1 TRQLHLH
8 PYKMLSST
16 TTTTVPISLNTPRDP
31 SLTVT
36 PTSHHVAM
44 QTYWTEV
51 ESIEEEREEEEEE
64 SKSVDEV
71 DMEEAWL
78 MGAGLSSLVTGSFE
92 EDTSLTAEALLS
104 TLTRQQAATVKNRL
118 DNYNETLRKKNRQPV
133 KDVRDIFTQV
143 RENADSVALSPLPPH
158 TQPPPV
164 TQSRQADWL
173 VRDSSYS
180 DGVDEHK
187 QGGACWDCL
196 HSQGDDNSD
205 VPGLTCTDDLSS
217 CDLTQLSFISHIELS
232 TFLFALG
239 IQSKETRQPR
249 HRSQDTGVFGVPLKV
264 LLENDRK
271 KFPGVKVPVVF
282 QKLLCIVE
290 QTGLQ
295 TEGILRVPGSAAR
308 VKHLRKE
315 IDRTCGT
322 VDWSTVTHVEAAA
335 LLKLFIRE
343 LPTHLLTHSHLG
355 SYQAVLRIS
364 SVVHQ
369 VQALQLLTLLLP
381 EENRQMLRA
390 LLLFLRQVVSHQD
403 HNRMSLWNVSL
414 VMAPNLF
421 TCCHRHKQK
430 AARQLEEMEDAVGG
444 AQLVRLMITHQEL
457 LWTVPKFLLSQVR
470 QVNQVS
476 GQKQFG
482 LSKAKRRLL
491 RRKND
496 KNHRDQL
503 CEGVIRVHAPL
514 HTKVSTA
521 IQLDGQTKAR
531 DVTAH
536 FQCENSPVQYLYEVG
551 GNICERRLHPDCVL
565 LEVHRVNPHCDWLIK
580 P

>member
-1 TRQLHLH
+1 
-8 PYKMLSST
+8 MLSST

-143 RENADSVALSPLPPH
+143 RENSVALSPLPPH

-249 HRSQDTGVFGVPLKV
+249 HRNTGVFGVPLKV

-496 KNHRDQL
+496 KNHRDQITEL

-531 DVTAH
+531 DSDVIAYTHDIVAH
-536 FQCENSPVQYLYEVG
+536 YIRLTVIFFYVLVCLLG
-551 GNICERRLHPDCVL
+551 ERRLHPDCVL

>member
-1 TRQLHLH
+1 
-8 PYKMLSST
+8 MLSST

-133 KDVRDIFTQV
+133 KDVRDIFTQSRDDPTDSCSSPTSEYSQSPTRYHVTTKTIRRTTQRV
-143 RENADSVALSPLPPH
+143 RPSLHSLFFDAGLMEDADSVALSPLPPH

-205 VPGLTCTDDLSS
+205 VPFVPIAPSQGLTCTDDLSS

-496 KNHRDQL
+496 KNHRDQVSVVFIQTAFYWRSTGSIL
-503 CEGVIRVHAPL
+503 TVI
-514 HTKVSTA
+514 
-521 IQLDGQTKAR
+521 G
-531 DVTAH
+531 
-536 FQCENSPVQYLYEVG
+536 
-551 GNICERRLHPDCVL
+551 
-565 LEVHRVNPHCDWLIK
+565 
-580 P
+580 